1 MRDGEWMCIRCRE
14 WDFWVSEKNVRDSAL
29 SRQVVNKNVI
39 TTPLK
44 IKKINIIKGYTTNN
58 NIPFFDP
65 DRGGDRSK
73 RNG

>member
-1 MRDGEWMCIRCRE
+1 M
-14 WDFWVSEKNVRDSAL
+14 

-65 DRGGDRSK
+65 DRGVIGQK
-73 RNG
+73 GMVRNIY